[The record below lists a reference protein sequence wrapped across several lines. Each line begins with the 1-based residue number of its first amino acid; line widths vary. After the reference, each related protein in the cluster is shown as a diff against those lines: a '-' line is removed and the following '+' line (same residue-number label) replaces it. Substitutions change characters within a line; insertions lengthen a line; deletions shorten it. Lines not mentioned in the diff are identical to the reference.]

1 VVSSIRFLKEVGII
15 LYGGQ
20 FMSRVELTSGGQL
33 TSGGELMVETEEHF
47 KMKIISMQEAL
58 AKLKDPNVFDL
69 STTPK
74 RIYERKELQN
84 ISDLMAKYNVFGIP
98 NNIIIYGPRGS
109 GKTISILFFLNILK
123 KYNIKTFYVKA
134 RECPSSYTIYQKMT
148 NTQKFGYHPI
158 ELRERALNEFKE
170 KSVIVIDEADFLED
184 FEILYHFSRSTKAS
198 IILLAQNIQFG
209 KRIDEATYSSLL
221 PSKIYFSEYD
231 AEALY
236 QILKMRAEDGLY
248 KWNDTTLR
256 LIAAIVSRDYHG
268 DARIAIRALFNV
280 AITDAWHDE
289 EKVKNAIIEA
299 SREIDIMSLKELKE
313 TDLIALFVVSKIK
326 ETNKAY
332 EIFNNYMNKIHH
344 RPLSKPAFFRI
355 LNYLQNLGLITQIRK
370 KVGKYYTT
378 EIDLLIDEK
387 AIEEEI
393 ATKFSELLT

>member
-1 VVSSIRFLKEVGII
+1 VKVREYARMKGADLQEVAA
-15 LYGGQ
+15 
-20 FMSRVELTSGGQL
+20 
-33 TSGGELMVETEEHF
+33 
-47 KMKIISMQEAL
+47 KI
-58 AKLKDPNVFDL
+58 KDLSVFDL
-69 STTPK
+69 SATPK
-74 RIYERKELQN
+74 RIYERKELFK
-84 ISDLMAKYNVFGIP
+84 IADLMMEYNVLGIP

-109 GKTISILFFLNILK
+109 GKTISILYFLDILK
-123 KYNIKTFYVKA
+123 EYNIKTFYVRA
-134 RECPSSYTIYQKMT
+134 RECPTSYQIYQKMAGIP
-148 NTQKFGYHPI
+148 KIGYHTG
-158 ELRERALNEFKE
+158 ELRDNALNNFKE

-184 FEILYHFSRSTKAS
+184 FEILYHFSRNTKAS
-198 IILLAQNIQFG
+198 LILLAQSIQFG
-209 KRIDEATYSSLL
+209 KRIDDATYSSLL
-221 PSKIYFSEYD
+221 PTKIYFSEYD

-236 QILKMRAEDGLY
+236 QILKMRAEDGLHT
-248 KWNDTTLR
+248 WDDSTLR
-256 LIAAIVSRDYHG
+256 LIAAIVSRDHHG

-299 SREIDIMSLKELKE
+299 SREIDSMSLKELKE

-326 ETNKAY
+326 ETSKAY
-332 EIFNNYMNKIHH
+332 EIFNNYMLKTHH

-387 AIEEEI
+387 TIEEEF